1 MADTKIGE
9 ITHFFDKI
17 SVAII
22 KLEKPLKKG
31 ETIKIGE
38 VEQTVDSMQVD
49 RADIEEGAP
58 GQEVGVKVSAK
69 VREGDD
75 VYKAE

>member
-31 ETIKIGE
+31 ETVKIGE
-38 VEQTVDSMQVD
+38 VEQIVDSMQVD

-58 GQEVGVKVSAK
+58 GQEVGIKVSAK
-69 VREGDD
+69 VKEGEE
-75 VYKAE
+75 VYKVG